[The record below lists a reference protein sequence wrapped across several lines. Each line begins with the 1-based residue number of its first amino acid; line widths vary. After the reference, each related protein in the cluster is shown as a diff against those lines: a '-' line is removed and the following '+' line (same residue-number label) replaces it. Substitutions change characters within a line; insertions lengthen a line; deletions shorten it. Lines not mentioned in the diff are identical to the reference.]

1 MAEVMEWIKSLS
13 NDELVQH
20 LMNEYGYK
28 CGPIT
33 VSTRSVYEKKLQS
46 FKNHTTISGKTIPV
60 SQQETRTDQIR
71 TDQIRTNG
79 SNHNHEEG
87 EEEEDAGKR
96 SIVMMCH
103 LMRYLFSYKTLSVC
117 RSISEWIKSTE
128 RKEESSTSFFAI
140 NKIKIRGS
148 DERCQ
153 DTFFSTHATTVK
165 ESDRFELRRGRR
177 VKEPEEIKSSCDDS
191 SYTESSLR

>member
-60 SQQETRTDQIR
+60 SQQT
-71 TDQIRTNG
+71 RTNG
-79 SNHNHEEG
+79 SSSHNHEEIDH
-87 EEEEDAGKR
+87 EEEDAG
-96 SIVMMCH
+96 
-103 LMRYLFSYKTLSVC
+103 
-117 RSISEWIKSTE
+117 E
-128 RKEESSTSFFAI
+128 
-140 NKIKIRGS
+140 
-148 DERCQ
+148 
-153 DTFFSTHATTVK
+153 
-165 ESDRFELRRGRR
+165 
-177 VKEPEEIKSSCDDS
+177 
-191 SYTESSLR
+191 

>member
-60 SQQETRTDQIR
+60 SQS
-71 TDQIRTNG
+71 RTNG
-79 SNHNHEEG
+79 SSTHNHEEIDR
-87 EEEEDAGKR
+87 EEEEDAGKGF
-96 SIVMMCH
+96 IVMEMCH
-103 LMRYLFSYKTLSVC
+103 
-117 RSISEWIKSTE
+117 
-128 RKEESSTSFFAI
+128 
-140 NKIKIRGS
+140 
-148 DERCQ
+148 
-153 DTFFSTHATTVK
+153 
-165 ESDRFELRRGRR
+165 
-177 VKEPEEIKSSCDDS
+177 
-191 SYTESSLR
+191 